1 VSQYG
6 HRTKDGWG
14 LAPSRVEAILTGTAT
29 PHACPDPPLVDYT
42 LVGRTP
48 DFNALCQG
56 DASFNGFYGQGIVD
70 ALAAV
75 SGKE

>member
-1 VSQYG
+1 MPSS
-6 HRTKDGWG
+6 HRDGD
-14 LAPSRVEAILTGTAT
+14 AGTPVPT
-29 PHACPDPPLVDYT
+29 PPLVDYT

-56 DASFNGFYGQGIVD
+56 DASFNGFYGHGIVD

-75 SGKE
+75 S